1 MTVLAT
7 VPGCNLPS
15 LCLPFLS
22 AEWEQQPDPP
32 PPPLTDPGC
41 CDGQRE
47 DTGKE
52 ISVCGT

>member
-41 CDGQRE
+41 YDGQRE

>member
-1 MTVLAT
+1 MTVLAP

-15 LCLPFLS
+15 LSLPFLP

-32 PPPLTDPGC
+32 RNSGFC
-41 CDGQRE
+41 GGQRE
-47 DTGKE
+47 DTAKE

>member
-15 LCLPFLS
+15 LHLPFLS

-32 PPPLTDPGC
+32 CPATDPGC

-52 ISVCGT
+52 ISACGT